1 MRTNSIMF
9 IIMTAFSALSVSAVA
24 AYFSIVGLI
33 TIFPAA
39 AMAIMGMGIVL
50 EIAKLVAASWVYQYW
65 DRIRFL
71 MKSYM
76 VSAVLILSI
85 ITSLGI
91 FGFLSRAHIEQVAVY
106 TDQDLNM
113 EVIEF
118 RLESEKDK
126 LTAYRDRIEA
136 LDLVLLE
143 SRRQD
148 RNYVTRTQR
157 EERERI
163 NADIDESIVLI
174 DQYNEQLL
182 PLRMEQAKMEAEL
195 GPINYI
201 SELFYGETGE
211 QRIDSA
217 VRIIILLLIFVF
229 DPLAIIMVLAANIA
243 IREYKG
249 ERITAVDMPED
260 PTVDNKGISQ
270 AEEPKKGTWAA
281 VNSAKNPTHELKTR
295 VRVEDDLHID
305 IELPPDGTMTKD
317 MLDGPMEWQEEKYGE
332 SAKMDPKKEADLQWL
347 IDKKRSKE

>member
-1 MRTNSIMF
+1 MKGNISFVIGTL
-9 IIMTAFSALSVSAVA
+9 FSALSVSAVA

-39 AMAIMGMGIVL
+39 AMATLAMGVVL
-50 EIAKLVAASWVYQYW
+50 EVAKLVAASWVYQYW
-65 DRIRFL
+65 DRIKFL
-71 MKSYM
+71 MKTYM
-76 VSAVLILSI
+76 VSAVIILSL

-91 FGFLSRAHIEQVAVY
+91 FGFLSRAHIDQVAVY

-118 RLESEKDK
+118 RLDSEKDK

-157 EERERI
+157 DERARI
-163 NADIDESIVLI
+163 NADIDESIELI

-211 QRIDSA
+211 QNIDSA

-229 DPLAIIMVLAANIA
+229 DIFSKNF
-243 IREYKG
+243 
-249 ERITAVDMPED
+249 TF
-260 PTVDNKGISQ
+260 TSS
-270 AEEPKKGTWAA
+270 KKIY
-281 VNSAKNPTHELKTR
+281 P
-295 VRVEDDLHID
+295 
-305 IELPPDGTMTKD
+305 
-317 MLDGPMEWQEEKYGE
+317 
-332 SAKMDPKKEADLQWL
+332 
-347 IDKKRSKE
+347 

>member
-163 NADIDESIVLI
+163 NTDIDESIVLI

-260 PTVDNKGISQ
+260 PTVDNKGITQ
-270 AEEPKKGTWAA
+270 AEEPEKGTWAA
-281 VNSAKNPTHELKTR
+281 VGSAKNPTHELKTR

-317 MLDGPMEWQEEKYGE
+317 MLQGPMEWQEEKYGE

>member
-1 MRTNSIMF
+1 MKTNSIMF
-9 IIMTAFSALSVSAVA
+9 ILMTVFSALSVSAVA

-39 AMAIMGMGIVL
+39 ALAIMGMGIVL

-65 DRIRFL
+65 DRIKFL
-71 MKSYM
+71 MKTYM
-76 VSAVLILSI
+76 VSAVIILSL

-91 FGFLSRAHIEQVAVY
+91 FGFLSRAHIDQVAVY

-118 RLESEKDK
+118 RLDSEKDK

-157 EERERI
+157 DERARI
-163 NADIDESIVLI
+163 NADIDESIELI

-211 QRIDSA
+211 QNIDSA

-243 IREYKG
+243 IREYRG

-260 PTVDNKGISQ
+260 PTQKDFELETADKPDRNS
-270 AEEPKKGTWAA
+270 WAA
-281 VNSAKNPTHELKTR
+281 KSTQNDPTHQISDG
-295 VRVEDDLHID
+295 VRTQDDLHID
-305 IELPPDGTMTKD
+305 IELPPDGTMTKN
-317 MLDGPMEWQEEKYGE
+317 MLQGPLEWQEQKYGE
-332 SAKMDPKKEADLQWL
+332 DAKMDPKKEERLQWL
-347 IDKKRSKE
+347 IDKKKRKK

>member
-1 MRTNSIMF
+1 MHNSLMF
-9 IIMTAFSALSVSAVA
+9 IIMTVFSALAVSSVA

-39 AMAIMGMGIVL
+39 AMAILSMGIVL

-71 MKSYM
+71 MKTYM
-76 VSAVLILSI
+76 VSAVLVLSL

-91 FGFLSRAHIEQVAVY
+91 FGFLSRAHIDQVAVY

-118 RLESEKDK
+118 RLESEVDK
-126 LTAYRDRIEA
+126 LAAYRSRIEA

-163 NADIDESIVLI
+163 NADIDTSIELI
-174 DQYNEQLL
+174 DGYNEQLL

-201 SELFYGETGE
+201 AELFYGEKGE
-211 QRIDSA
+211 KSIDSA
-217 VRIIILLLIFVF
+217 VRIIIMLLIFVF

-243 IREYKG
+243 IKERRG
-249 ERITAVDMPED
+249 ERITAMGAPSVDIV
-260 PTVDNKGISQ
+260 VDDNITPVVEEPVESVVQQ
-270 AEEPKKGTWAA
+270 AEMKSQT
-281 VNSAKNPTHELKTR
+281 KTTDE
-295 VRVEDDLHID
+295 VHIEMSTPDKFEDKLEGDWVSD
-305 IELPPDGTMTKD
+305 
-317 MLDGPMEWQEEKYGE
+317 KYGE
-332 SAKMDPKKEADLQWL
+332 ESAMDPKKEADLQWL
-347 IDKKRSKE
+347 IDKKNRRE